1 MAGEDE
7 NPYTMPVRPDE
18 APKVP
23 PAHQANR
30 AGGGAPEPPPER
42 PQRRSRMLPLLV
54 AVLAL
59 AGFGAIVWYAYTW
72 GTGEVPPEQLPVVTA
87 ERDLTNVK
95 EKPEE
100 PGGME
105 VPHQDADLLNQRSGA
120 DQADGDETVERLLPR
135 PETPQPPEPAETQ
148 TTETATAETATAE
161 TATAETATAETA
173 TAETGPASASE
184 TDADT
189 GPAEDLPSEPPAPPA
204 ISPPLEP
211 LGEQESAGD
220 PAAPQASVPE
230 PSPETGAPEIPVSEP
245 PGETV
250 AEDQVQTPPPA
261 EDETALDAP
270 AADAAVEVAE
280 SPVVPPKPAPE
291 AEPEM
296 PAAEPA
302 PATPTAAAATV
313 QSGDWVLQLAALREQ
328 AAVEGEWQRLQ
339 AKHPDL
345 LGGLALATQTVETGS
360 GTFIRLQ
367 AGPLPNRATARDLC
381 GLLQAQ
387 GTDCLAK
394 RH

>member
-7 NPYTMPVRPDE
+7 NPYTMPVRPGE

-23 PAHQANR
+23 PAHQASR
-30 AGGGAPEPPPER
+30 PGGGAPEPPPQG

-87 ERDLTNVK
+87 ERDLSDVK

-105 VPHQDADLLNQRSGA
+105 VPHQDTDLLNQRSGA
-120 DQADGDETVERLLPR
+120 DEAEGEETVERLLPR
-135 PETPQPPEPAETQ
+135 PEAPQPPEPAETQ
-148 TTETATAETATAE
+148 TAETQPPSEEATAA
-161 TATAETATAETA
+161 
-173 TAETGPASASE
+173 G
-184 TDADT
+184 
-189 GPAEDLPSEPPAPPA
+189 DLPSEPPAPPA

-211 LGEQESAGD
+211 VGEPEVAGE
-220 PAAPQASVPE
+220 PPVPQADARAPT
-230 PSPETGAPEIPVSEP
+230 PETVAPEIPAAET
-245 PGETV
+245 PGETM
-250 AEDQVQTPPPA
+250 AEDQVQAPPPS
-261 EDETALDAP
+261 EGERALDDAP
-270 AADAAVEVAE
+270 ADSAVEVVE
-280 SPVVPPKPAPE
+280 SPVVPPEPE
-291 AEPEM
+291 PEPEPEM
-296 PAAEPA
+296 PAAGPA
-302 PATPTAAAATV
+302 PAMPTAATV
-313 QSGDWVLQLAALREQ
+313 QSGDWVLQLAALRER

-367 AGPLPNRATARDLC
+367 AGPLPNRATASDLC

-387 GTDCLAK
+387 GTECLAK